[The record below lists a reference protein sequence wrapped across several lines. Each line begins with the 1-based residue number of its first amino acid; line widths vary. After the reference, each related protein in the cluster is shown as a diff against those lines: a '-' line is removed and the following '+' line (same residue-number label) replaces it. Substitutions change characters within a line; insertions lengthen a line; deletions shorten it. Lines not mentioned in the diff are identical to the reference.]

1 MKILSRE
8 FTTGEKILILVLVLI
23 LLGLMYYYFVDMPVR
38 NAIVS
43 DQAELDTLQSEL
55 DAVQNRLSY
64 LTGIRKNLDEL
75 QGDNKNLGWMGSY
88 NNSEAEVRFLN
99 DVLAST
105 MKYNINF
112 ANVTRDGNQ
121 IRRNFSLRFQTANY
135 PEAQD
140 VITRLLRGE
149 NRCLMGDMKCS
160 VDESGTVTIDATA
173 TFYETMVDGVE
184 DAVLPSDSAKTK

>member
-1 MKILSRE
+1 MKFLSRE

-38 NAIVS
+38 NAIMS

-55 DAVQNRLSY
+55 DAVQNRLNY

-75 QGDNKNLGWMGSY
+75 EGDNKNLGWMGSY
-88 NNSEAEVRFLN
+88 NNSEAELRFLN
-99 DVLAST
+99 EVLAVT
-105 MKYNINF
+105 MKYNISF
-112 ANVTRDGNQ
+112 ANVTRSGDQ
-121 IRRNFSLRFQTANY
+121 IRRNFSLKFQTANY
-135 PEAQD
+135 PEARD
-140 VITRLLRGE
+140 VITRLLQGE

-160 VDESGTVTIDATA
+160 VGENGTVTIDATA
-173 TFYETMVDGVE
+173 TFYETMVDGVA